1 MVWSEG
7 GQTTPPVFYDLVY
20 TWLKSWQVV
29 LGSQEAADSE
39 EEEREWFEKAQGLLG
54 SGDVPFL
61 DMAVVIH
68 MSLSHSLGHT
78 F

>member
-1 MVWSEG
+1 MIWFIHGLKAG
-7 GQTTPPVFYDLVY
+7 GWFWEVRRLLT
-20 TWLKSWQVV
+20 
-29 LGSQEAADSE
+29 G

-54 SGDVPFL
+54 SGNVPFL